1 MLDPKILRTNPEL
14 VKEALK
20 KRGGDPALADKFLL
34 ADQAWRKNLGEAEVL
49 KAHRNEISDKVAKMK
64 KSGEKVEEVIA
75 KMKIVSD
82 KIKSMDEKLKEE
94 EAHLNNLILDFPN
107 IPQAHVPYGKSAQE
121 NKEIRKWGEPKPGG
135 LSHDEIGEKLGIL
148 DFARGSKI
156 AGARFT
162 VLMGWGA
169 KLERALIN
177 FMLNLHGSR
186 GYKEVFPPLLANR
199 KAFIG
204 TGQLPKFEEDLF
216 SVAGGK
222 FFLIPTAEVPVTNL
236 HADEILE
243 AKDLTLKY
251 CAYTPCF
258 RQEAG
263 SYGKDV
269 KGIIR
274 QHQFNKVELVKF
286 CKPEDSYKELES
298 LTLDAEEVLKQL
310 GLPYRVMELCTGDL
324 GFSSAKTYDIEVWI
338 PSQKRYREI
347 SSCSNFESF
356 QARRANIKFR
366 KTAKDK
372 PEFVHTLNG
381 SGLAVG
387 RCFAAILENFQQP
400 DGMIKLPQVLEN
412 ML

>member
-1 MLDPKILRTNPEL
+1 MLDPKILRTNPDI
-14 VKEALK
+14 VRDALK
-20 KRGGDPALADKFLL
+20 KRGGDASLVDKFLTM
-34 ADQAWRKNLGEAEVL
+34 DQAWRKNLSEAEIL

-94 EAHLNNLILDFPN
+94 EAHLNNLVLDFPN
-107 IPQAHVPYGKSAQE
+107 IPHSLVPYGKSAQE

-148 DFARGSKI
+148 DFARGSKL

-177 FMLNLHGSR
+177 FMLDLHGSR

-199 KAFIG
+199 KSLTG

-236 HADEILE
+236 HADEVLE

-286 CKPEDSYKELES
+286 CKPEDSYNELES

-310 GLPYRVMELCTGDL
+310 DLPYRVMELCTGDL
-324 GFSSAKTYDIEVWI
+324 GFSSAKTYDIEVWM

-381 SGLAVG
+381 SGVAVG
-387 RCFAAILENFQQP
+387 RCLAAILENFQQP
-400 DGMIKLPQVLEN
+400 DGTIKLPQVLKN
-412 ML
+412 MV